1 MNSMLRALLIGAR
14 SSAERE
20 LIVSMTRGLMITE
33 VSIFEKIS
41 NCCPSG
47 DHGRFISYGNTKINP
62 PMGNINAHVIKGVL
76 KMVSLQ
82 LIWTEVW
89 DFFAYFAIALTCIL
103 NFFYEICL
111 LACI

>member
-1 MNSMLRALLIGAR
+1 
-14 SSAERE
+14 
-20 LIVSMTRGLMITE
+20 
-33 VSIFEKIS
+33 
-41 NCCPSG
+41 
-47 DHGRFISYGNTKINP
+47 
-62 PMGNINAHVIKGVL
+62 MGNINAHAIKGVL

-89 DFFAYFAIALTCIL
+89 DFFAYFVIALTCIL